1 MGIEKEPEKVL
12 LVMTVFSNSREL
24 IEKFKTEIQKVYG
37 EIVLNSPTFLF
48 NETSYYEKE
57 MGKDLNL
64 EIVAF
69 KNFITPKDIAKI
81 KVSTNSLEKKL
92 HDIQHSDVKRAINI
106 DPGYITLNKFV
117 LATTK
122 DAGHRIYIDNGIY
135 GEATLS
141 YENKDW
147 KEHSYTYKNYKNKE
161 YQKFL
166 TSLRDFYKENK

>member
-1 MGIEKEPEKVL
+1 MGTEREPEKVL
-12 LVMTVFSNSREL
+12 LVMTVFSNSKKL
-24 IEKFKTEIQKVYG
+24 IEDLKIEIQEIYG
-37 EIVLNSPTFLF
+37 EIILNSPTFLF

-64 EIVAF
+64 EIIAF
-69 KNFITPKDIAKI
+69 KNFISPKDISQI
-81 KVSTNSLEKKL
+81 KVKTNFLEKKL
-92 HDIQHSDVKRAINI
+92 RNAENHNVKRAINI
-106 DPGYITLNKFV
+106 DPGYVTLNKFV

-141 YENKDW
+141 YENKGW

-161 YQKFL
+161 YQEFL
-166 TSLRDFYKENK
+166 TTVREFYKENK